1 MYNLFLFTFMSGLFL
16 VNIYSQQP
24 ENINHYIVA
33 DEAGKFFGWP
43 ANNGVWIWGNEILVG
58 ITKTDYAEI
67 SSHNIV
73 EDAPLLSVLA
83 RSIDGGKTWD
93 LFDPDKYV
101 GDGLEKTKLEEP
113 LDFTHEGFALRVS
126 SDTYHGN
133 NDPRGSFYYSY
144 DKGESWNG
152 PFNLGKIPDLPRFDG
167 YILTPRTDYI
177 VLSEK
182 VCLIF
187 ITSRVASTGLTDKTS
202 VIKTTDGGLTFELIS
217 PWVVPCSDP
226 HRAAMPNTVRVAEDE
241 YVMTLRRRVV
251 PDRNTCWI
259 DCYSSKDGG
268 KTWEYLS
275 KVGDTGA
282 HNGNP
287 PALVK
292 VDDERLCA
300 IYGNRT
306 EEKILGRYSSDNG
319 KSWNEEFVLRDGFFT
334 KEESDMKDL
343 GYCRL
348 VQNADGELVAI
359 YYWASEENQQ
369 QHIAASIW
377 RP

>member
-1 MYNLFLFTFMSGLFL
+1 MRSLLLFTVLSGLL
-16 VNIYSQQP
+16 LLNIYSQQP
-24 ENINHYIVA
+24 ENIKHYVVA

-58 ITKTDYAEI
+58 MTKTDYAEI

-83 RSIDGGKTWD
+83 KSKDGGKTWN
-93 LFDPDKYV
+93 LYDPESYV
-101 GDGLEKTKLEEP
+101 GDGVKKTELTEP
-113 LDFTHEGFALRVS
+113 INFIHDGFALRVS
-126 SDTYHGN
+126 GDTYHGN
-133 NDPRGSFYYSY
+133 VDQQGRFFYSY
-144 DKGESWNG
+144 DKGTSWNG
-152 PFNLGKIPDLPRFDG
+152 PYSFGKVAYLKRFQG

-182 VCLIF
+182 ECLIF

-226 HRAAMPNTVRVAEDE
+226 HRAAMPNTVRIAEDE
-241 YVMTLRRRVV
+241 FVMTLRRRVV

-259 DCYSSKDGG
+259 DCYGSQDGG
-268 KTWEYLS
+268 KTWEFLS
-275 KVGDTGA
+275 KIGDTGA

-287 PALVK
+287 PAITQLN
-292 VDDERLCA
+292 DGRLCA
-300 IYGNRT
+300 VYGNRT
-306 EEKILGRYSSDNG
+306 KEKILGRYSNDNG
-319 KSWNEEFVLRDGFFT
+319 KTWGEEFIVRGGFYT
-334 KEESDMKDL
+334 KEKSDMKDL

-348 VQNADGELVAI
+348 VQNADEDLVAI
-359 YYWASEENQQ
+359 YYWASAENTQ
-369 QHIAASIW
+369 QHIAASVW
-377 RP
+377 TP